1 MWENLVYEY
10 TGLNFFQIQE
20 LNIVDFLYLRREA
33 FINKMLSTEKGR
45 EYLDNAYRLEQTKPE
60 REKLREKF
68 GKGGLNG

>member
-1 MWENLVYEY
+1 MMSILCGKILFMN
-10 TGLNFFQIQE
+10 TPD

-60 REKLREKF
+60 RDKLREKF
-68 GKGGLNG
+68 GNPKK

>member
-33 FINKMLSTEKGR
+33 FINKMLGMEKGR

-60 REKLREKF
+60 RDKLREKF
-68 GKGGLNG
+68 GNPKK

>member
-10 TGLNFFQIQE
+10 TGLNFFQIQK

>member
-60 REKLREKF
+60 RDKLREKF
-68 GKGGLNG
+68 GNPKK